1 MAMQREIKF
10 RAWDKRTRKM
20 VDAGFHIIGETTA
33 FDLLYQYGM
42 EHKRKNEPG
51 LLRLNSFVIMQY
63 TGLKGKNGKEIYE
76 GDILKFAVYN
86 AIGKVI
92 WDDRYFS
99 WWIKLL
105 HRPSDNAQDISLFD
119 AYTSVGWEDSIE
131 IIGNIY
137 ENSELLAQPGSSAK
151 DGHGA
156 SREHNA
162 PEGGLK

>member
-1 MAMQREIKF
+1 MKTLKF
-10 RAWDKRTRKM
+10 RAYDGKSYTY
-20 VDAGFHIIGETTA
+20 
-33 FDLLYQYGM
+33 FDIYNVPSPEVLDGCAIEQFT
-42 EHKRKNEPG
+42 G
-51 LLRLNSFVIMQY
+51 LLDKQ
-63 TGLKGKNGKEIYE
+63 GKEIYE